1 LNPTLLFPNATT
13 GKRGE
18 SNITTSGAA
27 VWQQWNEHFYG
38 KFDVSFSGFL
48 INGDAGVLTNE
59 SLNMYTSFSPDGVVV
74 STDHDPHQHDT
85 PPCFEQNNGGGW
97 VLNQSLPVLHHVGDF
112 NANASANAQ
121 YLKSMVDKDATAPDM
136 QHRSSFYVLRTIL
149 KSASYMSDTVEAVKK
164 ALPALKFVDPY
175 TMGLLVKCESGAIDC
190 TLKK

>member
-1 LNPTLLFPNATT
+1 MSVCGAKDSKYYPDAQHSTGTYTLLRSEQEVPSTRIYMF
-13 GKRGE
+13 
-18 SNITTSGAA
+18 
-27 VWQQWNEHFYG
+27 
-38 KFDVSFSGFL
+38 
-48 INGDAGVLTNE
+48 TNT
-59 SLNMYTSFSPDGVVV
+59 N
-74 STDHDPHQHDT
+74 TDTHT
-85 PPCFEQNNGGGW
+85 NTPCFEQNNGGGW

-121 YLKSMVDKDATAPDM
+121 YLKSTCMVDKDATAPDM

-149 KSASYMSDTVEAVKK
+149 KSASYMNDTVEAVKK